1 MPNIAITPILNQ
13 MSLPLTYQYGSFL
26 AGVVFPLTEERGG
39 REGRGREEGGRGREE
54 GRDSPII
61 PAFLT
66 FSMYKN
72 IMLKLLH

>member
-1 MPNIAITPILNQ
+1 M
-13 MSLPLTYQYGSFL
+13 

-61 PAFLT
+61 LAFLT
-66 FSMYKN
+66 FSIYKKYHVETATQSGQKCVEYKSGE
-72 IMLKLLH
+72 LSSDK